1 MLIIDLLI
9 LILMS
14 EYNTENKISRE
25 YGYNGRVERVILP
38 RGIIQIFEGK
48 HTK

>member
-25 YGYNGRVERVILP
+25 CGPDTMVELSEWYYPEAVN
-38 RGIIQIFEGK
+38 QD
-48 HTK
+48 TNMY